1 MADIHSIQP
10 PGGSGATDPSRPGKN
25 DKSVKGPSF
34 SDVLDKTHPA
44 AGAGAA
50 GQIAGATGPLPP
62 AYIGPVESA
71 PAAQESVARVSE
83 EFFSLIDSFQ
93 TQLGNP
99 GASLKEVEP
108 LMRDLELLR
117 DKLLGEVESL
127 PKGDPGRGIL
137 EEMAGLVTSESAKF
151 NRGDY
156 I

>member
-10 PGGSGATDPSRPGKN
+10 TSGSGATDPSRQGKN
-25 DKSVKGPSF
+25 DKSVEGPSF
-34 SDVLDKTHPA
+34 SDVLDKTSQ
-44 AGAGAA
+44 AGAAGAA
-50 GQIAGATGPLPP
+50 GQLPGATGPLPP

-71 PAAQESVARVSE
+71 PAAQESLKRVSG
-83 EFFSLIDSFQ
+83 EFFRLIDSFQ
-93 TQLGNP
+93 TRLGSP
-99 GASLKEVEP
+99 DASLKEVEP

-117 DKLLGEVESL
+117 DKLLGEIETL

-151 NRGDY
+151 HRGDY